1 MATPKGGCGFASR
14 RATRR
19 QSSGTLAHLCL
30 QSVVGYTSCRV
41 GGGATICSFCI
52 LSINNK
58 SDGEGAM
65 TEAKKLMLSED
76 MRITLAEAGK
86 LFPGKQLDEVLNR
99 TLADFPND
107 RELFAFY
114 EIRRRDVP
122 TAFDA
127 LLKLQNTG
135 RARRYIETDEDEFR
149 EVLNVEVS
157 LLNAIMLALTLV
169 LDIILNM
176 ILPRASEG
184 GASLSSIVPVNVPPP
199 TARPY
204 VPTWKRQPQVISHD
218 GLSL

>member
-1 MATPKGGCGFASR
+1 
-14 RATRR
+14 
-19 QSSGTLAHLCL
+19 
-30 QSVVGYTSCRV
+30 
-41 GGGATICSFCI
+41 
-52 LSINNK
+52 
-58 SDGEGAM
+58 M

-127 LLKLQNTG
+127 LHKLQNTG